1 MGGIIS
7 AIGGL
12 FSAPKMPKI
21 KKEVM
26 PDPQA
31 PAAKI
36 KAREKVAERNKGG
49 RASTI
54 YTEAGQP
61 YSGSNLGATA

>member
-12 FSAPKMPKI
+12 FKPKMPKI
-21 KKEVM
+21 QKEVM

-31 PAAKI
+31 PGAKI
-36 KAREKVAERNKGG
+36 KAREETQKRNRSG
-49 RASTI
+49 RQSTI
-54 YTEAGQP
+54 YTEAGVP
-61 YSGSNLGATA
+61 YSAANLAGTA

>member
-12 FSAPKMPKI
+12 FKPKMPEI

-26 PDPQA
+26 PDPNA

-36 KAREKVAERNKGG
+36 KAREKIQARNKAG
-49 RASTI
+49 RDSTI
-54 YTEAGQP
+54 YTGQA
-61 YSGSNLGATA
+61 YSGVNLGGTA

>member
-12 FSAPKMPKI
+12 FKPKMPKI
-21 KKEVM
+21 EKEVM
-26 PDPQA
+26 PDPKA
-31 PAAKI
+31 PGAKI
-36 KAREKVAERNKGG
+36 KAREENEKRNKGG
-49 RASTI
+49 RQSTI

-61 YSGSNLGATA
+61 YSGANLAGTA

>member
-1 MGGIIS
+1 MGGIMA

-12 FSAPKMPKI
+12 FKPKMPKI
-21 KKEVM
+21 QKEVM

-31 PAAKI
+31 PGAKI
-36 KAREKVAERNKGG
+36 KAREKNAERNKGG

-61 YSGSNLGATA
+61 YSGANLAGTA